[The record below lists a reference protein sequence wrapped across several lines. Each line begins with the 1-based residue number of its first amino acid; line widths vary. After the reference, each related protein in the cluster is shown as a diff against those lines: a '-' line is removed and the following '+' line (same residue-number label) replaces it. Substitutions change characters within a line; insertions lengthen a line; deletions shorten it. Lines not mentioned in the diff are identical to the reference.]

1 MTTNRLECLWKKN
14 LHLHHMND
22 CDDLNF
28 YYKKFL
34 NKLSKL
40 CLKIFLPLLSLIYLF
55 TLFLC
60 RLFLS
65 NQIFDIRTISLLLLI
80 FLTFILLILIRLHKR
95 WKKLWILTRFLII
108 FLLIIPLIIS
118 YQTEQFHILLSA
130 ISIIIMY
137 ALLTFTLLQSLLISI
152 SISILHISLLL
163 NRQTNQIQWKSLEFI
178 SIIFYHFIINIF
190 GLYSYIQ
197 SIKYLRQHFNAYKKN
212 LLEKN
217 KYNVDCKKLH
227 TIIGYCQQSQ
237 SISNINL
244 QSKSGTVIN
253 CCLSLNEQTRTHT
266 CDELASLIDVLYC
279 QIEQLII
286 KIQPTAY
293 YIFDNETIIIT
304 LLNENNNEQLNIDNS
319 CRLAIEL
326 FRFIQH
332 VNNITQWNLKLI
344 IGIDYNQINIYSLKY
359 IEGLAYD
366 YSRWLREECLINN
379 HIHVSSRIYNILK
392 ENQFYKFSLITN
404 HSTYLLSNETMYESY
419 NNNNNNNFT
428 SLNISDMIDQLTR
441 IQVDYYIKKNFNT
454 KTLTHSLRKQS
465 LFELTSKNLYWFS
478 LNFKENYLKN
488 EFQIIHRTN
497 RLNCFIYIFILIILI
512 GSLLQSF
519 IIDYLNIYYL
529 ILYPLII
536 IGLILFIII
545 FYCSIHMNNSDRNKK
560 FYVYLNILIC
570 ITLTIL
576 VFVAIQYH
584 SIQNFQH
591 LFISNQLIN
600 KTTIITKLNN
610 LSTNQIN
617 STIHQLSLHRQYH
630 EYLVLTPI
638 YPLYFCTLFRQC
650 SWLIKTFFI
659 IICSILQLYIL
670 EYIWLT
676 TNIYFLSINSLHHY
690 TTLSLIIFHNFLL
703 IILSYI
709 HEWLE
714 KIDFIWFKQIDNER
728 LIIIR
733 QRNQLIKQTSLILPL
748 RVINYY
754 LNTNTNTNLSLIQHY
769 HYKYDQMGLLY
780 IRFNLLNNQDE
791 YSLINFINNIE
802 YLLKN
807 NDKYNNI
814 VMHKK
819 STIKEIIFSI
829 DLLNSLKSIQELV
842 EFLFQINEN
851 IKLYHQIN
859 LIACLHIGCINEIL
873 IHFEKYPKIDI
884 WSEHISFIQLLI
896 SKIQINHCLV
906 TSSVYHLL
914 NELYLFRIAGSII
927 KTSMNIE
934 NNTNIYFLLGR
945 LIGDNIF
952 QGRNALPLTINQ
964 SNNDILPKSS
974 SIDDSQYQ
982 YKHNYHNDK
991 NPSTTTTTTTSSSG
1005 ILNDQQSLLKQSSR
1019 KRNHTLNGNSSQSS
1033 YRHTLLQAL
1042 DSTTNNLHQISPM
1055 KKFSKMI
1062 HSNENNSW
1070 SSKET
1075 ITSASKYL
1083 ILTQKLLNKSTGDNN
1098 RSKSTPPLSNH
1109 PLSSERKNSTDNKFN
1124 QLLHEQSPKD
1134 IINLSH
1140 SLSPT
1145 NEETNSSFSGWD
1157 DPCSSLLPIN
1167 NEKQQES
1174 IKQTSSSPIIDSY
1187 YPSHPCDLSFT
1198 VNMTTTTPTDPKSTT
1213 PTVTSQQQEIPK
1225 FRTVPFNLAR
1235 KLIAETSESEISI
1248 QHEPWTQNI
1257 VYQSNDHQQIRL
1269 SSSYN
1274 NLSNL
1279 HSKEVQLPSS
1289 CHRDFLQNWLEDQL
1303 NQFRGQT
1310 KQIPILLTRKSKRFS
1325 TIENDSTDDDESDT
1339 IQDHT
1344 YPILNTKSTK
1354 YSHNHIRYKP
1364 IRKNSNLIRHES
1376 LKHRNR
1382 PLSFENNL
1390 LKKFSKRTDS
1400 SSIPHSDL
1408 SDISSVQ
1415 LDNLSQSILS
1425 NIESDYDNMYTE
1437 CLNSNPTTTTTIMNN
1452 SQIITDDDSDD
1463 QTTLTT
1469 TINRHYF

>member
-1 MTTNRLECLWKKN
+1 MTTNHLKYLWKKN
-14 LHLHHMND
+14 FHLHHMND

-80 FLTFILLILIRLHKR
+80 FLTFILLLLIRLHKR

-108 FLLIIPLIIS
+108 FLLTIPLIIS
-118 YQTEQFHILLSA
+118 YQTEQFHILLA
-130 ISIIIMY
+130 TISIITMY
-137 ALLTFTLLQSLLISI
+137 ALLTFTLLQSVLISI

-163 NRQTNQIQWKSLEFI
+163 NHQTNQIQWKSSEFF
-178 SIIFYHFIINIF
+178 SIIFYHFTINIF
-190 GLYSYIQ
+190 GLYAYIQ
-197 SIKYLRQHFNAYKKN
+197 SIKHIRQHFYIYKKN

-217 KYNVDCKKLH
+217 KYNVDCKKLQ

-237 SISNINL
+237 SSSSINF

-253 CCLSLNEQTRTHT
+253 CSLSINEQTRTHT

-304 LLNENNNEQLNIDNS
+304 LFNENNNEQLNVDNS

-344 IGIDYNQINIYSLKY
+344 IGIDYNQINIYSSKY
-359 IEGLAYD
+359 IEVLPYN

-379 HIHVSSRIYNILK
+379 HIYVSSKIYNILK
-392 ENQFYKFSLITN
+392 DNQYYKLSLITN
-404 HSTYLLSNETMYESY
+404 HSTYLLSNETMYELY
-419 NNNNNNNFT
+419 NNNII
-428 SLNISDMIDQLTR
+428 SMNISDMIDQLTR
-441 IQVDYYIKKNFNT
+441 IQVDYHVKKHTNT

-465 LFELTSKNLYWFS
+465 LFELTSKYIHWFS
-478 LNFKENYLKN
+478 LNFKEDYLTKD
-488 EFQIIHRTN
+488 FQIIHRTN
-497 RLNCFIYIFILIILI
+497 RPNCFIYIFILMILI

-519 IIDYLNIYYL
+519 VIDYLNIYYL
-529 ILYPLII
+529 ILYPLVI
-536 IGLILFIII
+536 IGLVLFIII
-545 FYCSIHMNNSDRNKK
+545 FYCSIHMNNSDSNKK
-560 FYVYLNILIC
+560 FYIYLNILIC
-570 ITLTIL
+570 ITLTII

-584 SIQNFQH
+584 SIKNFQY
-591 LFISNQLIN
+591 LFMSSQSIN
-600 KTTIITKLNN
+600 KTIITTKLNN
-610 LSTNQIN
+610 LSANQIN
-617 STIHQLSLHRQYH
+617 LTSRQLLFHRQYH

-659 IICSILQLYIL
+659 IICSILQLYML

-676 TNIYFLSINSLHHY
+676 TNTYFSSINSLHHY
-690 TTLSLIIFHNFLL
+690 TTSTLIIFHNSLL

-714 KIDFIWFKQIDNER
+714 KIDFVWFKQIDNER

-733 QRNQLIKQTSLILPL
+733 QRNQFIKQTSFLLPL

-754 LNTNTNTNLSLIQHY
+754 LNTNSNLSLTQHY

-780 IRFNLLNNQDE
+780 IRFNLLNNKDE

-819 STIKEIIFSI
+819 STIREIIFSM
-829 DLLNSLKSIQELV
+829 DVSSSLKSIQELV
-842 EFLFQINEN
+842 ELLFQIDEH
-851 IKLYHQIN
+851 IKLLQIN
-859 LIACLHIGCINEIL
+859 FTACLHIGCINEIL

-884 WSEHISFIQLLI
+884 WSEHISFIQLLM
-896 SKIQINHCLV
+896 SKIQQNHCLV

-914 NELYLFRIAGSII
+914 NDLYLFRIAGSVIN
-927 KTSMNIE
+927 TPMNIE
-934 NNTNIYFLLGR
+934 NNTSIYFLLGR

-964 SNNDILPKSS
+964 PNNDTIPKSS
-974 SIDDSQYQ
+974 SLDDSQCSQYQ
-982 YKHNYHNDK
+982 YKHNSHNDK
-991 NPSTTTTTTTSSSG
+991 NPSTTTTTSSSG
-1005 ILNDQQSLLKQSSR
+1005 ILNDQQSLLKQSLQKH
-1019 KRNHTLNGNSSQSS
+1019 KRTSNTNSSQSS

-1042 DSTTNNLHQISPM
+1042 DPTANTLHQISPI
-1055 KKFSKMI
+1055 KKLSKLI
-1062 HSNENNSW
+1062 HSNENNRW

-1075 ITSASKYL
+1075 VTSANKYL
-1083 ILTQKLLNKSTGDNN
+1083 MLTQKLLNKSTDDNNN
-1098 RSKSTPPLSNH
+1098 RSKSTPPLLNR
-1109 PLSSERKNSTDNKFN
+1109 PFSSEHKHSTDNKFN
-1124 QLLHEQSPKD
+1124 QLLHEQSSKD
-1134 IINLSH
+1134 IINLSR
-1140 SLSPT
+1140 SLSTT

-1157 DPCSSLLPIN
+1157 DPSSSLLPIN
-1167 NEKQQES
+1167 NEKQKES
-1174 IKQTSSSPIIDSY
+1174 IKQTSSPPMIDSY
-1187 YPSHPCDLSFT
+1187 YPSYPCDLSFT
-1198 VNMTTTTPTDPKSTT
+1198 VNMTTTLADTKSN
-1213 PTVTSQQQEIPK
+1213 PSTVTSQQRQQQQQEMTK
-1225 FRTVPFNLAR
+1225 FRSMRFNLAR

-1257 VYQSNDHQQIRL
+1257 VYQSNDHQQKRL

-1274 NLSNL
+1274 NLSKF
-1279 HSKEVQLPSS
+1279 HSKEAQSPSRY
-1289 CHRDFLQNWLEDQL
+1289 HRDFLQNWLEDQL

-1310 KQIPILLTRKSKRFS
+1310 KQIPTLLTRKSNRFS
-1325 TIENDSTDDDESDT
+1325 NIKNDSTDDESDT
-1339 IQDHT
+1339 IQDNT
-1344 YPILNTKSTK
+1344 YPILHTKSTK
-1354 YSHNHIRYKP
+1354 HSHNHIRYKSV
-1364 IRKNSNLIRHES
+1364 RKTSNLIRHES
-1376 LKHRNR
+1376 LKHRNI
-1382 PLSFENNL
+1382 PLSFENNF
-1390 LKKFSKRTDS
+1390 LKQLPKRRTDS

-1408 SDISSVQ
+1408 SDISSLQ
-1415 LDNLSQSILS
+1415 LDNISQSILS
-1425 NIESDYDNMYTE
+1425 NIESDYDNMCTE
-1437 CLNSNPTTTTTIMNN
+1437 GVNSNPTTTTIIMN
-1452 SQIITDDDSDD
+1452 SQIITDDESDD
-1463 QTTLTT
+1463 QTTLAT